1 MFDLFYPRKYYN
13 SIFEID
19 LGELKQKGITG
30 IIVDLD
36 NTLIAWNENEAPEKL
51 RQWLKKVAEMGFR
64 VCIASN
70 NRFARATA
78 IAVELQLPLIARAWK
93 PRQKA
98 FKRGMAIL
106 KTQRAETAV
115 IGDQIFTDV
124 LGGNRMGLYTIL
136 VVPISQKE
144 LPTTKLLRRVER
156 LILRRVKREE

>member
-1 MFDLFYPRKYYN
+1 MFNLLYPKKYYN

-93 PRQKA
+93 PRRKA

>member
-1 MFDLFYPRKYYN
+1 MFNLLYPRKYYN

-19 LGELKQKGITG
+19 LNELKQKGITG

-36 NTLIAWNENEAPEKL
+36 NTLIAWNENETPERL

-78 IAVELQLPLIARAWK
+78 IAAELQLPLIARAWK

-98 FKRGMAIL
+98 FERGMAIL

-115 IGDQIFTDV
+115 IGDQIFTDI

-144 LPTTKLLRRVER
+144 LPTTKLLRRAER
-156 LILRRVKREE
+156 LVLKRVKSEE